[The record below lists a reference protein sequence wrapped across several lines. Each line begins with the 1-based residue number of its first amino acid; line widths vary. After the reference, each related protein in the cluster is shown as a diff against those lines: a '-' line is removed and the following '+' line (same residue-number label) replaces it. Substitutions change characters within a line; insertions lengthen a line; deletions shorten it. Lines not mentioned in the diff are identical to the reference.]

1 MASVAK
7 SVRRVACSGWKA
19 GVTVSRVR
27 LQYGGSRTRVGF
39 GVAGGGGGGTSR
51 LLMQAGRRLQS
62 TNSSAATSDA
72 RGLGLGG
79 KLFFGSLVSG
89 SGSGMGVEWSDESLY
104 TMLTRCDCM
113 VAGGWH
119 TWRRLMAAFQVPV
132 EGWPH

>member
-39 GVAGGGGGGTSR
+39 GVAGGGGTSR

-62 TNSSAATSDA
+62 TNSSAAASDA

-89 SGSGMGVEWSDESLY
+89 SGVEWK
-104 TMLTRCDCM
+104 
-113 VAGGWH
+113 
-119 TWRRLMAAFQVPV
+119 
-132 EGWPH
+132 

>member
-27 LQYGGSRTRVGF
+27 LQYGGSRTRVG
-39 GVAGGGGGGTSR
+39 VGGGGGTSR

-62 TNSSAATSDA
+62 TNSSAASSDA

-89 SGSGMGVEWSDESLY
+89 SGSGMGVE
-104 TMLTRCDCM
+104 
-113 VAGGWH
+113 
-119 TWRRLMAAFQVPV
+119 V
-132 EGWPH
+132 E